1 MKRIGRRR
9 DAVTSSPEN
18 VKISDKIVNV
28 LFSAILRRCQEFFNT
43 VSTRLV
49 CLVETVPLIEHP
61 NEAPVAL
68 LETKQHCHGDR
79 TWSLLL
85 VYQNAEQRHV
95 LSACRSTM
103 F

>member
-1 MKRIGRRR
+1 MPGIFQHRKHAFGMH
-9 DAVTSSPEN
+9 
-18 VKISDKIVNV
+18 
-28 LFSAILRRCQEFFNT
+28 
-43 VSTRLV
+43 
-49 CLVETVPLIEHP
+49 LVETVPLIEHP
-61 NEAPVAL
+61 NEAPVAV